1 VASCLLTLSYRSG
14 HALGMAPPSRG
25 PYADV
30 SRLAILRSMLAPV
43 MRARLLC
50 AERPHDRM
58 VRYRLAQAKSAWR
71 EDFFEGDVASKI
83 PPKLKVRLLDRSI
96 SRPLW
101 PTFARASFLRGSVS
115 MRSDVFPAP
124 PPGPLDRLQA
134 TVISWLLTNVGRL
147 HRANAAE
154 HVGRTASRRVR
165 RGSTSRS
172 RSASLLRR
180 RSPRSS
186 PKPRSRSRKL

>member
-1 VASCLLTLSYRSG
+1 M
-14 HALGMAPPSRG
+14 GMAPPSRG

-83 PPKLKVRLLDRSI
+83 PPKIKVRLLDRSI
-96 SRPLW
+96 SRPSL
-101 PTFARASFLRGSVS
+101 A
-115 MRSDVFPAP
+115 DVC
-124 PPGPLDRLQA
+124 L
-134 TVISWLLTNVGRL
+134 
-147 HRANAAE
+147 
-154 HVGRTASRRVR
+154 RVR
-165 RGSTSRS
+165 VS
-172 RSASLLRR
+172 SAEAFPCVVMYSL
-180 RSPRSS
+180 PRH
-186 PKPRSRSRKL
+186 PAR